1 MRILF
6 VEDEK
11 KITDALSA
19 LCEVYGHE
27 CSIIEDGEEGLLHA
41 LSDAYDVVVL
51 DIMLP
56 GLSGLDI
63 VKKMRQNKKNTAVLI
78 LTAKS
83 TIDDRVVGLKSGAD
97 DYLTKPFSA
106 KELFARIEAL
116 HRRSYSDYQD
126 QVITLAE
133 VSYDTISTLLTVA
146 GKVQQLPAKESKLLE
161 LLLRHPG
168 QVFTRE
174 QILDK
179 VWGIDSYI
187 TENNIEI
194 HIHNLRKRLANTSL
208 KIRTVRGVGYVLRA
222 DNVD

>member
-11 KITDALSA
+11 KITDALKA
-19 LCEVYGHE
+19 LCEVNGYDCDVVH
-27 CSIIEDGEEGLLHA
+27 DGEEGLIYA
-41 LSDAYDVVVL
+41 LSDAYDIIVL

-56 GLSGLDI
+56 GMSGLEI
-63 VKKMRQNKKNTAVLI
+63 VRKMRENKKNTAVLM

-83 TIDDRVVGLKSGAD
+83 SVDDRVAGLKSGAD

-116 HRRSYSDYQD
+116 CRRSFSEYQG
-126 QVITLAE
+126 QIIELNE
-133 VSYDTISTLLTVA
+133 LSYDAKSNLLLIN
-146 GKVQQLPAKESKLLE
+146 GKEQQLPLKEAKLLE
-161 LLLRHPG
+161 LFLKHPG

-179 VWGIDSYI
+179 IWGLDSYV

-194 HIHNLRKRLANTSL
+194 HVHNLRKKISNTSVSI
-208 KIRTVRGVGYVLRA
+208 KTVRGIGYVLK
-222 DNVD
+222 VS

>member
-1 MRILF
+1 VRILF

-11 KITDALSA
+11 KITDAVKA
-19 LCEVYGHE
+19 LCEVYGYE
-27 CSIIEDGEEGLLHA
+27 CNIAHDGDEGLMHA

-56 GLSGLDI
+56 GLSGLEI
-63 VKKMRQNKKNTAVLI
+63 VKRMRQNKKNTAVLI

-83 TIDDRVVGLKSGAD
+83 SIDDRVLGLKSGAD

-116 HRRSYSDYQD
+116 HRRSYSEYQND
-126 QVITLAE
+126 LITLEE
-133 VSYDTISTLLTVA
+133 VSYDAKSNIVTIA
-146 GKVQQLPAKESKLLE
+146 GKIYQLPLKEAKLLE
-161 LLLRHPG
+161 LLLKHPG

-179 VWGIDSYI
+179 IWGLDSYV

-194 HIHNLRKRLANTSL
+194 HIHNLRKRLSNTSL
-208 KIRTVRGVGYVLRA
+208 SIRTVRGVGYVLK
-222 DNVD
+222 VD

>member
-1 MRILF
+1 LRILF

-11 KITDALSA
+11 KITDAVKA
-19 LCEVYGHE
+19 LCEVYGYE
-27 CSIIEDGEEGLLHA
+27 CNIACDGDEGLLHA

-56 GLSGLDI
+56 GISGLDI
-63 VKKMRQNKKNTAVLI
+63 VKKMRENKKNTAVLM

-83 TIDDRVVGLKSGAD
+83 TIDDRVLGLKCGAD

-126 QVITLAE
+126 SVIILKE
-133 VSYDTISTLLTVA
+133 VSYDVKSSIATIA
-146 GKVQQLPAKESKLLE
+146 GKIYQLPQKEAKLLE
-161 LLLRHPG
+161 LLLKHPG
-168 QVFTRE
+168 QVFSRE

-179 VWGIDSYI
+179 IWGLDSYV

-194 HIHNLRKRLANTSL
+194 HIHNLRKRLSNTSL
-208 KIRTVRGVGYVLRA
+208 SIRTVRGIGYVLKV
-222 DNVD
+222 N

>member
-1 MRILF
+1 M
-6 VEDEK
+6 
-11 KITDALSA
+11 
-19 LCEVYGHE
+19 
-27 CSIIEDGEEGLLHA
+27 
-41 LSDAYDVVVL
+41 
-51 DIMLP
+51 
-56 GLSGLDI
+56 
-63 VKKMRQNKKNTAVLI
+63 
-78 LTAKS
+78 
-83 TIDDRVVGLKSGAD
+83 
-97 DYLTKPFSA
+97 
-106 KELFARIEAL
+106 FARIEAL

-126 QVITLAE
+126 QVLSLGEI
-133 VSYDTISTLLTVA
+133 SYDTVSTLLTVA

-194 HIHNLRKRLANTSL
+194 HIHNLRKRFANTSI

-222 DNVD
+222 DTVD

>member
-11 KITDALSA
+11 KITDALSE
-19 LCEVYGHE
+19 LCDVYGHE
-27 CSIIEDGEEGLLHA
+27 CNIIEDGEEGLMHA

-56 GLSGLDI
+56 GISGLDI

-83 TIDDRVVGLKSGAD
+83 TIDDRVTGLKSGAD

-126 QVITLAE
+126 QVLSLGEI
-133 VSYDTISTLLTVA
+133 SYDTVSTLLTVA

-194 HIHNLRKRLANTSL
+194 HIHNLRKRFANTSI

-222 DNVD
+222 DTVD

>member
-6 VEDEK
+6 VEDET
-11 KITDALSA
+11 KITDAVKA
-19 LCEVYGHE
+19 LCDVYGYE
-27 CSIIEDGEEGLLHA
+27 CNIAHDGDEGLLHA

-56 GLSGLDI
+56 GISGLEI
-63 VKKMRQNKKNTAVLI
+63 VKKMRQNKKNTAVLM

-83 TIDDRVVGLKSGAD
+83 TIDDRVLGLKCGAD

-116 HRRSYSDYQD
+116 RRRSYSEYQD
-126 QVITLAE
+126 QIITIKE
-133 VSYDTISTLLTVA
+133 VSYDIKSNIATIA
-146 GKVQQLPAKESKLLE
+146 GRTHQLPQKEAKLLE
-161 LLLRHPG
+161 LLLKHPG
-168 QVFTRE
+168 QVFSRE

-179 VWGIDSYI
+179 IWGLDSYV

-194 HIHNLRKRLANTSL
+194 HIHNLRKRLLNSSL
-208 KIRTVRGVGYVLRA
+208 SIKTVRGVGYVLK
-222 DNVD
+222 VD